1 MGLSHESV
9 VKAARK
15 LGLQVQAQV
24 NAGYGLPIVDLAL
37 QRDDGSKVAV
47 QVRVLG
53 FGVWG
58 LAFRRARIIRTLC
71 NVQQSML
78 MYEYELQTVF

>member
-37 QRDDGSKVAV
+37 QRDDGAKVAV
-47 QVRVLG
+47 QVRDLG
-53 FGVWG
+53 
-58 LAFRRARIIRTLC
+58 LRFRVR
-71 NVQQSML
+71 V
-78 MYEYELQTVF
+78 

>member
-53 FGVWG
+53 FGV
-58 LAFRRARIIRTLC
+58 
-71 NVQQSML
+71 
-78 MYEYELQTVF
+78 